1 MTTIR
6 SLVNE
11 NTWWS
16 LQPDLDKSQAGKKK
30 GNKKSDLNE
39 IDLVGYHLIFKR
51 NQREKKLSFYLP
63 S

>member
-1 MTTIR
+1 MKTLGGLS
-6 SLVNE
+6 SL
-11 NTWWS
+11 TWTNPR
-16 LQPDLDKSQAGKKK
+16 QEKKK

-39 IDLVGYHLIFKR
+39 IDLVGYHLIFER